1 MSGSLFH
8 TESNNTHDVVSK
20 FGVILQSDSN
30 ELFLSIPVAHS
41 KESVVSVM
49 RAQGWAFYFKNQNER
64 GGKSLGMIAQQ
75 VQEVLPSLVTD
86 GDPLT
91 LNYAGLSVVAV
102 GAIQELHELLQ
113 DQQAIIETQNARI
126 ARLEAA
132 MGSR

>member
-1 MSGSLFH
+1 L
-8 TESNNTHDVVSK
+8 
-20 FGVILQSDSN
+20 VI
-30 ELFLSIPVAHS
+30 
-41 KESVVSVM
+41 
-49 RAQGWAFYFKNQNER
+49 
-64 GGKSLGMIAQQ
+64 
-75 VQEVLPSLVTD
+75 D

-91 LNYAGLSVVAV
+91 MNYAGLSVVAI